1 MKKLNAMPFRCLIN
15 QRGVETFKKSRY
27 PNMHLITEGDKHY
40 IVVYF
45 NPEEITYM
53 AEYMIKFGKNI
64 VIESPPLLKEKYFEL
79 VKDILDLY

>member
-1 MKKLNAMPFRCLIN
+1 MIN

-40 IVVYF
+40 IAGYF

-64 VIESPPLLKEKYFEL
+64 VIEFPPLLKEKYFEL